1 MLEDY
6 LENEGVCSGSVGEF
20 YQWPVSSTPCTV
32 SNSSDETLIKKGLC
46 RPETEKSLLQQQC
59 IADVFSLP
67 QDVVRNIRT
76 LIESLCR
83 TEIYDNFDSLPFP
96 DCAKDCI
103 NTLTESGTAVY
114 ENPVVCLSDCPTTV
128 TPDVKTISSPN
139 FPNNYPNGV
148 YLYYV
153 LIAPEQTIFNISFKF
168 FDIEDDLR
176 CLEDWVIVLNAD
188 GSELLPTYCGSQKPE
203 SIRTQ
208 TNLAILVFYSDVT
221 ITRGGFQAEVSD
233 GVSLGKLSKHTLKK
247 YL

>member
-32 SNSSDETLIKKGLC
+32 SNSSEENLIKNGLC

-139 FPNNYPNGV
+139 FPN
-148 YLYYV
+148 
-153 LIAPEQTIFNISFKF
+153 IAPEQTIFNISFNF
-168 FDIEDDLR
+168 FDIEYLRLR

-188 GSELLPTYCGSQKPE
+188 GSELLPRSCGSQKPE
-203 SIRTQ
+203 SIKTK

-233 GVSLGKLSKHTLKK
+233 GVSLGKLLKFTF
-247 YL
+247 